1 MKHRII
7 LNCKKE
13 AETGRILQTE
23 SLYRKLK
30 SETDKDKLKIRLEK
44 QKKLK
49 VH

>member
-7 LNCKKE
+7 HNCKKE
-13 AETGRILQTE
+13 AETGRTLQTE
-23 SLYRKLK
+23 LLYRKLK

-49 VH
+49 VL